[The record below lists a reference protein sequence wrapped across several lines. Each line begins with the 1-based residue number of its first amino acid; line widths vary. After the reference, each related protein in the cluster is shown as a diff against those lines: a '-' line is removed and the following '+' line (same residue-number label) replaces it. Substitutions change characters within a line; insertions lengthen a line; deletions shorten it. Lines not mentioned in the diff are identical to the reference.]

1 MKILVSSCEAVPA
14 QTIANCFRK
23 AGITPKAQKAA
34 IIDADHPFSDLK
46 ESLQELHD
54 TDPAMVPEAVAPESI
69 TDIDNEVVST
79 ARMITV
85 YNILRSCRKH
95 LIMQLCYQL
104 IGAQS
109 LNTQNLLYQQC
120 NKLYI

>member
-1 MKILVSSCEAVPA
+1 MPA
-14 QTIANCFRK
+14 QTIVNCFRK
-23 AGITPKAQKAA
+23 AGITPKAQNAA

-46 ESLQELHD
+46 ESLRELHD
-54 TDPAMVPEAVAPESI
+54 IDTAMVPEGVTPESI
-69 TDIDNEVVST
+69 TDIDNEVIST

-85 YNILRSCRKH
+85 YDILRSCCKH

-104 IGAQS
+104 VGDQS
-109 LNTQNLLYQQC
+109 LNTQNLLYQQY